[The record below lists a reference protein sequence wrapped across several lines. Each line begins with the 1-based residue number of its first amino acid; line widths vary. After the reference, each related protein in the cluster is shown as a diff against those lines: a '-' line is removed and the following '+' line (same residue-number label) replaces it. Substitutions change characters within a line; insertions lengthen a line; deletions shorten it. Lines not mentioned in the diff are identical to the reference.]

1 MSSKIPV
8 SRVAWSPCWRIVPSR
23 FPPQGL
29 FDRVADPADLEMV
42 MAIENLTN
50 DRLRQEAGEISLVP
64 EEQRIVGPGTTP
76 IMAAFTHP
84 APSGSRFADATYGV
98 YYAARSIATAVNET
112 RYHRERFLR
121 ATNEAPVEVDM
132 RSYASD
138 IDAQFHD
145 LRGQRDARP
154 DLYSPDPAAYGAPQ
168 TLGKSLRAQG
178 SNGIAYDSVRNPDGE
193 CIAVF
198 RPNLLSPSRQGE
210 HFCYVWNGKQISNVY
225 TKTEYPKSQEVS

>member
-1 MSSKIPV
+1 
-8 SRVAWSPCWRIVPSR
+8 
-23 FPPQGL
+23 
-29 FDRVADPADLEMV
+29 

-50 DRLRQEAGEISLVP
+50 DRLRQEAGDISLVP
-64 EEQRIVGPGTTP
+64 EQERITGSGTTP

-84 APSGSRFADATYGV
+84 NPSGSRFADATYGV
-98 YYAARSIATAVNET
+98 YYAAKSIDTAVSET

-121 ATNEAPVEVDM
+121 ATDEAPIEVDM

-145 LRGQRDARP
+145 VRGQHDARP

-168 TLGKSLRAQG
+168 ALGKSLRAQG
-178 SNGIAYDSVRNPDGE
+178 SNGIAYHSVRHSGGE

-198 RPNLLSPSRQGE
+198 RPNLLTPSRQGE
-210 HFCYVWNGKQISNVY
+210 HFCYVWNGKEISDVY
-225 TKTEYPKSQEVS
+225 TKTEYPKPQEVS